1 MGYFV
6 DSLFRKD
13 MNEAAAASAPAANRA
28 MTGIAAEPATVASAS
43 EVARIFLNAV
53 RTGPLPADDVRY
65 VGQIVSQRTGLTQQ
79 EAEKR
84 VSDKYARMQAKLRD
98 AETAA
103 RDAADKGRKASAY
116 AALWLFISLLIGA
129 FVASLAATYGG
140 RQRDI

>member
-1 MGYFV
+1 
-6 DSLFRKD
+6 
-13 MNEAAAASAPAANRA
+13 
-28 MTGIAAEPATVASAS
+28 MTGIAAEPATVASAA